1 MNFYDLLKLARNEI
15 LNRSKEALNWYKDSV
30 LNAPNKKNINPTDL
44 LKPVGSPQVGSLYFF
59 KYDAKHKDKLPY
71 WDMYPVIVCLGP
83 AKGGFYGLN
92 FHYLP
97 PAQRAGML
105 NALSVASGKFGDGD
119 NKGTDRKLNV
129 SYQIIQNAKI
139 SGYEQCIKHY
149 LNGRYSN
156 MRMIA
161 PDDWEKI
168 VMLPLQK
175 WVVRTGFRAP
185 Y

>member
-1 MNFYDLLKLARNEI
+1 MNFYDLLKLARGEI
-15 LNRSKEALNWYKDSV
+15 LKRSKDALEWYKDKV
-30 LNAPNKKNINPTDL
+30 LNAPNKQKINPTDL
-44 LKPVGSPQVGSLYFF
+44 LKPVGSPEVGKLYFF
-59 KYDAKHKDKLPY
+59 KYDAKLKNKLPY

-97 PAQRAGML
+97 PGQRAGML
-105 NALSVASGKFGDGD
+105 NALSEKTIRDSNDEGVFKRM
-119 NKGTDRKLNV
+119 NI
-129 SYQIIQNAKI
+129 SYQILKNSKI
-139 SGYEQCIKHY
+139 GGYEQCVKHY
-149 LNGRYSN
+149 LNGHYSN
-156 MRMIA
+156 MRLIA
-161 PDDWEKI
+161 PEDWEKI